1 MSDQAQVVSAQP
13 VSVGVVD
20 SGFSPAVSIPMAASS
35 AFVIEQ
41 DQLWQSDQVH
51 DPLGHGSRVIEVIH
65 HLAPAA
71 LIHSARVF
79 SAEGRTTAL
88 QVAAAID
95 WLTEQQV
102 DLINLSLGL
111 RADRAVLREACER
124 ALGQGIVLC
133 ASSPA
138 QGEAVFPAAIAG
150 VVRATGDARCG
161 HEDLVWLDTRQADVA
176 GCVLPLSNQRGL
188 SGASMGCAHV
198 TGHLARLKQQSVWNQ
213 SSSVPAVLAAAAR
226 WQGREYKSH
235 EDKTHE

>member
-1 MSDQAQVVSAQP
+1 MSDQSQVVSAQP

-20 SGFSPAVSIPMAASS
+20 SGFSPETSIPIQSSS

-51 DPLGHGSRVIEVIH
+51 DPFGHGSRVVEVIH
-65 HLAPAA
+65 QLAPTA

-79 SAEGRTTAL
+79 SAEGRTSAL

-95 WLTEQQV
+95 WLVEQRV

-111 RADRAVLREACER
+111 RADRPVLREACER
-124 ALGQGIVLC
+124 ALERGIVLC

-138 QGEAVFPAAIAG
+138 QGEAVFPAAIPG
-150 VVRATGDARCG
+150 VIRATGDARCG
-161 HEDLVWLDTRQADVA
+161 HEDLVWLETAQADVA
-176 GCVLPLSNQRGL
+176 GCVLPMSNQRGL

-198 TGHLARLKQQSVWNQ
+198 SGHLARMKQQGCWPHPSA
-213 SSSVPAVLAAAAR
+213 VPDVLAATAR
-226 WQGREYKSH
+226 WQGREYK
-235 EDKTHE
+235 THA

>member
-1 MSDQAQVVSAQP
+1 MSDQPHGVSGQP
-13 VSVGVVD
+13 VKIGVVD
-20 SGFSPAVSIPMAASS
+20 SGVSLALQPEVIRSS

-41 DQLWQSDQVH
+41 DELWQSD
-51 DPLGHGSRVIEVIH
+51 DGDDRLGHGSRVIEILRY
-65 HLAPAA
+65 LAPSAE
-71 LIHSARVF
+71 IISARVF
-79 SAEGRTTAL
+79 DRDGRTTVL

-95 WLTEQQV
+95 WLVDQKV

-111 RADRAVLREACER
+111 RVDRPVLREACKR
-124 ALGQGIVLC
+124 ALRQGIVLC

-150 VVRATGDARCG
+150 VIRATGDARCG

-198 TGHLARLKQQSVWNQ
+198 TGHLARLKQQGVWSQ

-226 WQGREYKSH
+226 WQGREYKTH